1 MQALDGFLTPLQK
14 QLILQ
19 VINHIDD
26 MTKRIGQMDDLV
38 KRCTGGYEEALEK
51 LDKIPA
57 GGNGYR
63 HESVCNGEAS
73 VQLGRPG
80 NNESAGKRHSNKTA
94 KGNATL
100 SQCARAAIKK
110 KAPFLSAQY
119 ERFVVQRG
127 AKRATV
133 TVAHTMLTPCSHHAD
148 SYLPHIEERRS
159 LCRSGS

>member
-73 VQLGRPG
+73 VQLGRSVFGEQRECRKAAQQQDCQRERHVEPMRQSG
-80 NNESAGKRHSNKTA
+80 HQEESP
-94 KGNATL
+94 L
-100 SQCARAAIKK
+100 PVCAI
-110 KAPFLSAQY
+110 
-119 ERFVVQRG
+119 
-127 AKRATV
+127 
-133 TVAHTMLTPCSHHAD
+133 
-148 SYLPHIEERRS
+148 
-159 LCRSGS
+159 